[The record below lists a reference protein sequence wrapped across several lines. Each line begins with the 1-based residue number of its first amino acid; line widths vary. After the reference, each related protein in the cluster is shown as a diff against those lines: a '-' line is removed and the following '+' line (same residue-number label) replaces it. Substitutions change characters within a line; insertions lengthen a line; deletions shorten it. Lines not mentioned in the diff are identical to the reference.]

1 MSCLQEPSL
10 GSTTATRADAVKH
23 LPFFENSQNSNSMN
37 IVKFK
42 LSDGS
47 TDCYVNLD
55 AVVDAKPTDDGKVIL
70 HTSNLSL
77 TVDME
82 QFEKAISEKD
92 GTISAINSI
101 VNRLSELTPRKS
113 IAKAHG
119 AA

>member
-1 MSCLQEPSL
+1 
-10 GSTTATRADAVKH
+10 
-23 LPFFENSQNSNSMN
+23 MN

-55 AVVDAKPTDDGKVIL
+55 AVVAAKPTEDGKIIL

-77 TVDME
+77 TVDGK

-92 GTISAINSI
+92 GTISSFASI
-101 VNRLSELTPRKS
+101 VNRLVQAMDRMTVHFPTS
-113 IAKAHG
+113 IRMHL
-119 AA
+119 

>member
-1 MSCLQEPSL
+1 
-10 GSTTATRADAVKH
+10 
-23 LPFFENSQNSNSMN
+23 MN

-55 AVVDAKPTDDGKVIL
+55 AVVAAKPTDDGKVIL
-70 HTSNLSL
+70 HTNNLSL

-101 VNRLSELTPRKS
+101 VNRLVQAMDRMTVHFPTS
-113 IAKAHG
+113 IRMHL
-119 AA
+119 